1 MVQSGCMEHQKDWQL
16 LACLA
21 VFMAG
26 PVLAQDKPMGALT
39 PLASVKFLQDSDVK
53 CLRSALETGD
63 PATGRSTFILKAP
76 PGCVVPWH
84 FHTAEEQLVI
94 ISGTVLAEMTGHP
107 ATRLDAGGFAV
118 MGGRMAHQF
127 TCLGKSPCVMF
138 VVFDRAYD
146 IFWGK
151 GG

>member
-1 MVQSGCMEHQKDWQL
+1 MSSLGAGNRRSGDWAL
-16 LACLA
+16 DLHPEGTPRMCGSLAL
-21 VFMAG
+21 
-26 PVLAQDKPMGALT
+26 
-39 PLASVKFLQDSDVK
+39 S
-53 CLRSALETGD
+53 
-63 PATGRSTFILKAP
+63 
-76 PGCVVPWH
+76 
-84 FHTAEEQLVI
+84 AEEQLVI

-151 GG
+151 DG